1 MLSKVE
7 GLNEIPLL
15 SSKISPLLSRK
26 IHCRG
31 NVEMDYRVKG
41 TFGKANIAAFLK
53 KLIFFN

>member
-41 TFGKANIAAFLK
+41 TFGKAAMAAFLK
-53 KLIFFN
+53 N